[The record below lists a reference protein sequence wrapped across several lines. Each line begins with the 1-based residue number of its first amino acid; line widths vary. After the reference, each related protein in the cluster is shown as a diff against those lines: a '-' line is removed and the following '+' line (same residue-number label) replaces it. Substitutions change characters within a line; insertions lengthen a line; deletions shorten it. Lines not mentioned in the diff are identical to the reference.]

1 MAHLHTQSS
10 TLFARAVSY
19 IVASYNECFVTA
31 VANNSCIPLCDNFL
45 LTLKKKCFYW
55 LLVKWH
61 FTVIIFVPRRIKI
74 LTSFFFFFF
83 FSFAQGVLSS
93 KGETCKI
100 SHSFISC
107 SLSSEIL
114 RNVRRFIFTY
124 LGANFYYLLYTSWK
138 IVRIEREKNLSLL
151 TSIIHRDKQPNK
163 PISFDFLLFLRLRS
177 FDKYVRQVGIRSRS
191 KQICI

>member
-61 FTVIIFVPRRIKI
+61 FTVIIFAPRWIKI

-124 LGANFYYLLYTSWK
+124 LGANFYYLLYTSWQ

>member
-61 FTVIIFVPRRIKI
+61 FTVIIFAPRRIKI

-124 LGANFYYLLYTSWK
+124 LGENFYYLLYTSWQ

-163 PISFDFLLFLRLRS
+163 PISFDFLLFFRLRS

>member
-100 SHSFISC
+100 SHSFISY

-124 LGANFYYLLYTSWK
+124 LGANFYYLLYTSWQ

>member
-124 LGANFYYLLYTSWK
+124 LGANFYYLLYTSWQ

>member
-100 SHSFISC
+100 SYSFISC

-124 LGANFYYLLYTSWK
+124 LGANFYYLLYTSWQ

>member
-61 FTVIIFVPRRIKI
+61 FTVIIFAPRRIKI

-83 FSFAQGVLSS
+83 LLRKVSYLQRAKLVKFLTRLYRAPFLLKFCETFVDLFSRSKFLLLIIHKLAQQ
-93 KGETCKI
+93 
-100 SHSFISC
+100 
-107 SLSSEIL
+107 
-114 RNVRRFIFTY
+114 
-124 LGANFYYLLYTSWK
+124 

>member
-124 LGANFYYLLYTSWK
+124 LGANFYYLLYTSWQ

-177 FDKYVRQVGIRSRS
+177 FDKYVR
-191 KQICI
+191 

>member
-124 LGANFYYLLYTSWK
+124 LGANFYYLLYTSWQ
-138 IVRIEREKNLSLL
+138 IVRIEKEKNLSLL

>member
-31 VANNSCIPLCDNFL
+31 VANNSCIPVCDNFL

-74 LTSFFFFFF
+74 LTSFFFFFFF

-124 LGANFYYLLYTSWK
+124 LGANFYYLLYTSWHSKLWESKGRK
-138 IVRIEREKNLSLL
+138 I
-151 TSIIHRDKQPNK
+151 
-163 PISFDFLLFLRLRS
+163 
-177 FDKYVRQVGIRSRS
+177 SRF
-191 KQICI
+191 